1 MSISFVVFAV
11 GRAVVKIGLCAKAC
25 AAARGPGV
33 QGAVRSWDSIAVKEI
48 LNSECLLVRVAVA
61 RQIRE
66 IAPVQPREKPLGRA
80 FTLRTRSGF
89 ARWSCYRATIG
100 ILVLRAA
107 NRHNA
112 AMRAS

>member
-11 GRAVVKIGLCAKAC
+11 CSRSRENRIVCESLRGRQGT
-25 AAARGPGV
+25 GV

-48 LNSECLLVRVAVA
+48 LNSECLLLRVAVA

-66 IAPVQPREKPLGRA
+66 IAPVQPREKPLGRP

>member
-1 MSISFVVFAV
+1 
-11 GRAVVKIGLCAKAC
+11 
-25 AAARGPGV
+25 
-33 QGAVRSWDSIAVKEI
+33 
-48 LNSECLLVRVAVA
+48 
-61 RQIRE
+61 
-66 IAPVQPREKPLGRA
+66 VQPREKPLARA